1 MKHILIAEKMNYLIN
16 YAKNQFND
24 SKGLHLNSA
33 DWKSFITLGT
43 PLYYSFLINGIIK
56 YNTKSSISGKRYEQ
70 IIKLSDYKKM
80 EAPLL
85 LLFLLETDEQ
95 TIIDYISLFLTV
107 SEAKLY
113 CPCDAFCL
121 EKNTKI
127 DLVDGRVL
135 TIKDIYDEHIDNKI
149 NYVYSVDN
157 NNNPTINK
165 INNVWVSGKNNE
177 FIKITL
183 DNNETV
189 ITTPEHYYIKR
200 DGSSVMAKDLNIN
213 DSLMPIY
220 FNYDKKGYKYAQM
233 NTIIDCNKKSIHRLC
248 SNKYY
253 DENNSNNIVV
263 HHIDFDKT
271 NNNPENLLYMDKKE
285 HLKLHGGHFH
295 DNYDKIFDGY
305 RNWIKFMK
313 ENKPDELKEL
323 RARGAITTLK
333 LHPEHYKKMNEAG
346 IKWTKENGKT
356 ISKNRKLWWERN
368 HKYKEIYSKLLTEK
382 WNDEEF
388 RENAILKL
396 KESWTDERKIKQAE
410 KISNLNSKNNSIIN
424 ASPQHIMSVKLGKIF
439 KTLDYMIIN
448 NIELKEQNYIN
459 TNINWKKVF
468 KTFNE
473 VINAYNYYNE
483 NRKMNR
489 KEIIDNLLSYNH
501 KITNIE
507 YITKELEE
515 DVYDI
520 EVENDHNF
528 YVNAGVVLHNS
539 YWGSHYNLTELDS
552 IYGPPEIRFPK
563 IRDPK
568 NNNIVCKHLW
578 IVLSNYP
585 KQIHDFA
592 KNMIPYY
599 KRYFGITSPTGIERT
614 KKQLGIKGLKQ
625 VVMQGTKDL
634 NKLGNKEL
642 LDIYNKLTE
651 GKLNEIYNKEQNE
664 KLKLEED
671 KRNEQLE
678 KERLEQEKIEQQEKL
693 KQEEMKKQEELERT
707 KLEKEEQQEKE
718 RLEQERLEAEKK
730 DYDSVMNKT
739 IYNDKSN
746 VITEIKPSDLE
757 KINI

>member
-113 CPCDAFCL
+113 CPCDAFL
-121 EKNTKI
+121 
-127 DLVDGRVL
+127 
-135 TIKDIYDEHIDNKI
+135 
-149 NYVYSVDN
+149 
-157 NNNPTINK
+157 
-165 INNVWVSGKNNE
+165 
-177 FIKITL
+177 
-183 DNNETV
+183 
-189 ITTPEHYYIKR
+189 
-200 DGSSVMAKDLNIN
+200 
-213 DSLMPIY
+213 Y
-220 FNYDKKGYKYAQM
+220 F
-233 NTIIDCNKKSIHRLC
+233 
-248 SNKYY
+248 
-253 DENNSNNIVV
+253 
-263 HHIDFDKT
+263 
-271 NNNPENLLYMDKKE
+271 
-285 HLKLHGGHFH
+285 
-295 DNYDKIFDGY
+295 
-305 RNWIKFMK
+305 
-313 ENKPDELKEL
+313 
-323 RARGAITTLK
+323 
-333 LHPEHYKKMNEAG
+333 
-346 IKWTKENGKT
+346 
-356 ISKNRKLWWERN
+356 
-368 HKYKEIYSKLLTEK
+368 
-382 WNDEEF
+382 
-388 RENAILKL
+388 
-396 KESWTDERKIKQAE
+396 
-410 KISNLNSKNNSIIN
+410 
-424 ASPQHIMSVKLGKIF
+424 
-439 KTLDYMIIN
+439 
-448 NIELKEQNYIN
+448 
-459 TNINWKKVF
+459 
-468 KTFNE
+468 
-473 VINAYNYYNE
+473 
-483 NRKMNR
+483 
-489 KEIIDNLLSYNH
+489 
-501 KITNIE
+501 
-507 YITKELEE
+507 
-515 DVYDI
+515 
-520 EVENDHNF
+520 
-528 YVNAGVVLHNS
+528 
-539 YWGSHYNLTELDS
+539 GSHYNLSELDS
-552 IYGPPEIRFPK
+552 IYGPPETRFPK

-599 KRYFGITSPTGIERT
+599 KRYFGITSPTGVERT
-614 KKQLGIKGLKQ
+614 KKQLGIKGIKQ

-664 KLKLEED
+664 KLKLEEAR
-671 KRNEQLE
+671 RNEQLE

-693 KQEEMKKQEELERT
+693 KQEEMKKQEELEKA
-707 KLEKEEQQEKE
+707 KLEKEQQEKIEQQEK
-718 RLEQERLEAEKK
+718 LKQEEIKRVEAEKK

>member
-1 MKHILIAEKMNYLIN
+1 MKHVLIAEKMNYLIN

-113 CPCDAFCL
+113 CPCDAF
-121 EKNTKI
+121 
-127 DLVDGRVL
+127 
-135 TIKDIYDEHIDNKI
+135 
-149 NYVYSVDN
+149 
-157 NNNPTINK
+157 
-165 INNVWVSGKNNE
+165 
-177 FIKITL
+177 
-183 DNNETV
+183 
-189 ITTPEHYYIKR
+189 
-200 DGSSVMAKDLNIN
+200 
-213 DSLMPIY
+213 
-220 FNYDKKGYKYAQM
+220 
-233 NTIIDCNKKSIHRLC
+233 
-248 SNKYY
+248 
-253 DENNSNNIVV
+253 
-263 HHIDFDKT
+263 
-271 NNNPENLLYMDKKE
+271 
-285 HLKLHGGHFH
+285 
-295 DNYDKIFDGY
+295 
-305 RNWIKFMK
+305 
-313 ENKPDELKEL
+313 
-323 RARGAITTLK
+323 
-333 LHPEHYKKMNEAG
+333 
-346 IKWTKENGKT
+346 
-356 ISKNRKLWWERN
+356 
-368 HKYKEIYSKLLTEK
+368 
-382 WNDEEF
+382 
-388 RENAILKL
+388 
-396 KESWTDERKIKQAE
+396 
-410 KISNLNSKNNSIIN
+410 
-424 ASPQHIMSVKLGKIF
+424 
-439 KTLDYMIIN
+439 
-448 NIELKEQNYIN
+448 
-459 TNINWKKVF
+459 
-468 KTFNE
+468 
-473 VINAYNYYNE
+473 
-483 NRKMNR
+483 
-489 KEIIDNLLSYNH
+489 
-501 KITNIE
+501 
-507 YITKELEE
+507 
-515 DVYDI
+515 
-520 EVENDHNF
+520 
-528 YVNAGVVLHNS
+528 S
-539 YWGSHYNLTELDS
+539 YWGSHYNLSELNS